1 MTLQWRLEWQQLY
14 VEALLET
21 NVVKLRGRVA
31 SAEKAVL
38 SRVAE
43 LCASTDGQGEW
54 QAIEDAISGLLV
66 LKREIYKSSIGIRK
80 DRRPDIVKPR
90 MSAS

>member
-38 SRVAE
+38 SRIAE
-43 LCASTDGQGEW
+43 LCVSSDGQEEW
-54 QAIEDAISGLLV
+54 QAIEDAITGLLV
-66 LKREIYKSSIGIRK
+66 LKREIFKSSIGLRK
-80 DRRPDIVKPR
+80 ARTPEIVKPR
-90 MSAS
+90 MSVS